1 MPQNYQTIYSI
12 MKGKKILF
20 QHFPNHSVK
29 LERFL
34 FIFKIC
40 ISISLTTFSHHQI
53 PRYDQYCIISSVVTT
68 GVNF

>member
-12 MKGKKILF
+12 EGQEDIISTFPKSFSKIR
-20 QHFPNHSVK
+20 
-29 LERFL
+29 E
-34 FIFKIC
+34 
-40 ISISLTTFSHHQI
+40 ISIYFQNLYIHQSTFSHHQI